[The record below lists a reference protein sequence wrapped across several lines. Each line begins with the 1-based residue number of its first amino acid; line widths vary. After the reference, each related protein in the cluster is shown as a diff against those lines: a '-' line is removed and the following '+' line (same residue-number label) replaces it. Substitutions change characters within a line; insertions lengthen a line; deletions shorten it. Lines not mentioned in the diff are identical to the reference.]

1 MENRREMLAR
11 SPLLPLLIKLSAP
24 AMVGMLVMAS
34 YNVVDAVFIGW
45 GVGPLGIAATS
56 VAFPMQLFVGALSM
70 WIAMGTASLSSR
82 RLGAG
87 LDDDAERA
95 LANGFLMSSVLGFVT
110 MTLGLLFVDKL
121 IGLMGTAEPVA
132 GFAKEYLRVVFLG
145 NPLII
150 VGMLFNNTIRSEGNT
165 KYAMYSMVLPAVLN
179 VFLDPLFIFGFKM
192 GMRGAAWATVT
203 GQLVT
208 LLWVL
213 RYYLTG
219 HRSLIELK
227 FSKMPLRWEIDREIL
242 SVGASEFARQGA
254 LTVANSILMNQISRY
269 GTPNHIAAFS
279 IMMKVSSLAVMPIF
293 GLGQGMQPIVGYC
306 WGAGLYERARKT
318 IELALLA
325 AFAITATAEVF
336 LLTFPHVFV
345 LAFTGD
351 PEVIRLTVWGVRILQ
366 STFAIVGFQVI
377 GTVVFQALGFAG
389 PALFLSMSRQVIFF
403 IPSLLI
409 LPRYLGVTG
418 VFASYPVAD
427 VAAVCV
433 TAAFLLAY
441 RKRFRALEE
450 NGQTVQNG

>member
-11 SPLLPLLIKLSAP
+11 SPLLPLLIKLSVP
-24 AMVGMLVMAS
+24 AMLGMFVMAS
-34 YNVVDAVFIGW
+34 YNVVDAIFIGW

-82 RLGAG
+82 KLGAG
-87 LDDDAERA
+87 LDEVAERA
-95 LANGFLMSSVLGFVT
+95 LANGFLMSSVLGFTT
-110 MTLGLLFVDKL
+110 MTLGLIFVDDL

-132 GFAKEYLRVVFLG
+132 SYAKEYLRIVFLG

-165 KYAMYSMVLPAVLN
+165 RYAMYSMVLPAILN

-192 GMRGAAWATVT
+192 GMAGAAWATVT

-219 HRSLIELK
+219 KRSLIELN

-269 GTPNHIAAFS
+269 GSPQHIAAFS

-306 WGAGLYERARKT
+306 WGAGLYQRARKT
-318 IELALLA
+318 IELALVA

-336 LLTFPHVFV
+336 LLAFPQVFAR
-345 LAFTGD
+345 AFTD
-351 PEVIRLTVWGVRILQ
+351 DAEVIRLTVWGVRILQ

-403 IPSLLI
+403 IPALLV
-409 LPRYLGVTG
+409 LPRFFGVAG

-427 VAAVCV
+427 VAACCV
-433 TAAFLLAY
+433 TLGFLLFY
-441 RKRFRALEE
+441 RKRFRALE
-450 NGQTVQNG
+450 QNSPAA

>member
-1 MENRREMLAR
+1 MENRREMLAKA
-11 SPLLPLLIKLSAP
+11 PLLPLLIKLSVP
-24 AMVGMLVMAS
+24 AMLGMFVMAS
-34 YNVVDAVFIGW
+34 YNVVDAIFIGW

-110 MTLGLLFVDKL
+110 MTLGLTFVDQL
-121 IGLMGTAEPVA
+121 IGLMGTGDPVA
-132 GFAKEYLRVVFLG
+132 GYAKEYLRIVFLG

-165 KYAMYSMVLPAVLN
+165 RYAMYSMVLPAVLN

-192 GMRGAAWATVT
+192 GMAGAAWATVT

-208 LLWVL
+208 FLWVL

-219 HRSLIELK
+219 RRSLIELK

-269 GTPNHIAAFS
+269 GTPQHIAAFS

-306 WGAGLYERARKT
+306 WGAGLYARARKT
-318 IELALLA
+318 IELALGA
-325 AFAITATAEVF
+325 ALAITATAEVF

-345 LAFTGD
+345 RAFTND
-351 PEVIRLTVWGVRILQ
+351 PEVVRLTVWGVRILQ

-403 IPSLLI
+403 IPALVF
-409 LPRYLGVTG
+409 LPRFWGVTG

-427 VAAVCV
+427 VAACCV
-433 TAAFLLAY
+433 TLGFLLVY
-441 RKRFRALEE
+441 RKRFRRLEE
-450 NGQTVQNG
+450 KQ